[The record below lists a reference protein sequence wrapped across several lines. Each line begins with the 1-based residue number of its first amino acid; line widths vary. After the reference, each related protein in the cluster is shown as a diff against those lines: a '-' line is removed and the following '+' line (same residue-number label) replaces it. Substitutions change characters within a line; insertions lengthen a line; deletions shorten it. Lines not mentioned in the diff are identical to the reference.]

1 MILIVEDEIRNKLK
15 QKYNN
20 DVDIDNCHNQV
31 IFEPDFFDEHK
42 YDILNIMY
50 GVIKLSDEQ
59 ESCIREY
66 APQIKKLS
74 ENYAV
79 TKTYS
84 INDDYEI
91 YRANGDFDSDV
102 VFCHSEHDYPMST
115 VDDLCEF
122 LYDMGLH
129 TIETQ
134 IKDYDTLN
142 DIECYDDI
150 AIALEENGFTMCY
163 VEVESRPSER
173 YNQIFLTKETCEKH
187 IKSNRHHY
195 TNPKCVGTNLFRNH
209 LMENVIDVFTSIGD
223 KL

>member
-1 MILIVEDEIRNKLK
+1 MILIAEDEIRNKLK

-31 IFEPDFFDEHK
+31 IFEPNFFDEHK

-59 ESCIREY
+59 ESCIKEY

-74 ENYAV
+74 ENYCV
-79 TKTYS
+79 TNTYT
-84 INDDYEI
+84 IYDDYEI
-91 YRANGDFDSDV
+91 YRTNGDYGGDI
-102 VFCHSEHDYPMST
+102 VFCHPEHDYPMST

-122 LYDMGLH
+122 LDDMKLNSLYDRLNEY
-129 TIETQ
+129 IS
-134 IKDYDTLN
+134 LN
-142 DIECYDDI
+142 DIEPYDDI
-150 AIALEENGFTMCY
+150 AIELEENDFSMYY

-173 YNQIFLTKETCEKH
+173 NIQTFLTKETCENH

-195 TNPKCVGTNLFRNH
+195 TNPKVVCTNIFRNH
-209 LMENVIDVFTSIGD
+209 LLDSVIDVFTSIGD